1 MTFVCESVAMSD
13 PHVEKIKSVFN
24 PDRPP
29 ELTTLFLAPNLGFLT
44 DNQKAFYA
52 PPISYSE
59 KYPDI
64 SKPTPLTEPEVV
76 AARWACGEIYPEKMP
91 GIAADLL
98 ESGLDSP
105 SLRRLAGEMHVQRIA
120 DVQEIVE
127 KMFRELGVEL
137 PPSEAEAKQCTS
149 RQIAREVIAGLRN
162 PWKAAAELHRIWS
175 YEMWDQ
181 KYLCDVAQLL
191 EELDYPP
198 IARGDLPKLT
208 EELIG
213 LFAELAA

>member
-1 MTFVCESVAMSD
+1 MWN
-13 PHVEKIKSVFN
+13 KLKSVITFN
-24 PDRPP
+24 NPS
-29 ELTTLFLAPNLGFLT
+29 ELTTLFSTTNSGFLT
-44 DNQKAFYA
+44 DDQKAFYA
-52 PPISYSE
+52 SPISYSE

-64 SKPTPLTEPEVV
+64 SKPTPLTEPEVL
-76 AARWACGEIYPEKMP
+76 AARWASGEIYPEKMP

-105 SLRRLAGEMHVQRIA
+105 SMRRLAGEMHVQRIA

-127 KMFRELGVEL
+127 KMFREIGVEL
-137 PPSEAEAKQCTS
+137 PASEAEAKQCTS